1 MLGTNSL
8 ALVEM
13 CFVFINLFEAV
24 YGFMFGIVFAGRVI
38 VNTFVGGLTYILVGG
53 LKLKLGA
60 DTLNP
65 V

>member
-1 MLGTNSL
+1 M
-8 ALVEM
+8 
-13 CFVFINLFEAV
+13 FINLFEAV